1 MRMFFVLALVITM
14 RQGQAQSETSGNEWD
29 PSDPTVQGD
38 ESVANFNSGFGAQPK
53 NKNSVKVNGV
63 KLHRPSLG
71 GNGCPE
77 GTVGVAISPDNK
89 ILSVIFDN
97 YVVQAG
103 RSTGKKR
110 DVKTCSVR
118 MPLEVPA
125 GFQFTVVKLDYR
137 GYNSIPNNKGRT
149 SYLAIYSFLDAA
161 TGKQV
166 GRRIR
171 RQKTFRGPL
180 DEEYILSSDISAEP
194 VWSRCGKSMNF
205 QINTRAMAISN
216 GKNEDVMGT
225 IDSLDASVDS
235 KVEYHLLWQ
244 ACK

>member
-1 MRMFFVLALVITM
+1 MLRMIFVFSLVIMM
-14 RQGQAQSETSGNEWD
+14 RQGQAQSDASENAWD
-29 PSDPTVQGD
+29 PTDPTVQSG
-38 ESVANFNSGFGAQPK
+38 ESVANFNSGFGSKPK
-53 NKNSVKVNGV
+53 NKNSAKVNGV

-77 GTVGVAISPDNK
+77 GTVGVAISPDNTT
-89 ILSVIFDN
+89 LSVIFDN
-97 YVVQAG
+97 YIVQAG
-103 RSTGKKR
+103 RSAGTKR

-137 GYNSIPNNKGRT
+137 GYNMIPRNGRT
-149 SYLAIYSFLDAA
+149 GYLAIYSFLDANS
-161 TGKQV
+161 GKQM

-180 DEEYILSSDISAEP
+180 DEEYVLSSDISAEP
-194 VWSRCGKSMNF
+194 VWSRCGKSINF
-205 QINTRAMAISN
+205 QINTRAVAISN
-216 GKNEDVMGT
+216 AKNDDVMGT
-225 IDSLDASVDS
+225 IDSLDAAAGSR
-235 KVEYHLLWQ
+235 VEYHLLWQ